1 MVETLSVLC
10 LYEETED
17 ALSLNA
23 AVLLGKLCVHDENA
37 IKKLRQVIKDSK
49 STHTVYQVVLF
60 LKILV
65 RTLFPL
71 PDSDSD
77 SDSDT
82 DSM

>member
-1 MVETLSVLC
+1 MC

-37 IKKLRQVIKDSK
+37 IKKLRHVIKDSK
-49 STHTVYQVVLF
+49 STHTVSQVVLF

-65 RTLFPL
+65 RALFSL

-82 DSM
+82 YSM